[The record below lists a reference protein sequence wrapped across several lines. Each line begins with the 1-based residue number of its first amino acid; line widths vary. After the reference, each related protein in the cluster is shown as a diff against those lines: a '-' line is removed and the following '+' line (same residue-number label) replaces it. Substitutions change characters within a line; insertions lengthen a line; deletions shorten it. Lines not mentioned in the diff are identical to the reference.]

1 MLALLPRT
9 YAFTV
14 TDELD
19 ADYLKY
25 LRRKLSSLRLPE
37 SATPSRDAHRLDISY
52 DDPDGDV
59 VAGLAAWTE
68 GDTLTIDMLWVDT
81 DLRGQGIGRALL
93 HMAEEIALARGCKVA
108 CVGFAPHEG
117 FYQKLGYTVSARL
130 VQYPTGQAFAQM
142 HKPLVNDLTQFPKI
156 AL

>member
-1 MLALLPRT
+1 MLAFVPRT

-14 TDELD
+14 TDEPD

-37 SATPSRDAHRLDISY
+37 DTTPSKDVQRLDISY

-59 VAGLAAWTE
+59 VAGLAAWTD
-68 GDTLTIDMLWVDT
+68 GDSLLIDMLWVENH
-81 DLRGQGIGRALL
+81 LRGQGIGKALVQ
-93 HMAEEIALARGCKVA
+93 MAEEIALARGCKA
-108 CVGFAPHEG
+108 AYVGFAPHEA
-117 FYQKLGYTVSARL
+117 FYQKLGYSVAARL
-130 VQYPTGQAFAQM
+130 VQYPTGQPFARM
-142 HKPLVNDLTQFPKI
+142 HKTLVNDSTQYPKI